1 MKKTFLL
8 LFLFFVSCGVWA
20 QERITQFISTAKVD
34 SQGTA
39 LVQED
44 ISVVAEHQHIRRG
57 IYRDLPN
64 SAQEPVEIISLEM
77 DGQPHPFFIEK
88 GKNTIRVNFGDE
100 HFIPRGPHTYR
111 LTYKIKNVVRFFPK
125 YDEFYWNVTGNNWE
139 FPIESAVFELGLPQG
154 AVPQEEAISSYI
166 GYYGQKGYPA
176 VREQLV
182 FWTPSPL
189 APRQGLTVAVPWQK
203 GIVQPPV
210 LSWWQK
216 HADHALLAFVI
227 GLVAL
232 LWGFYYM
239 AWRKVGKDPH
249 ARVIRRFDPPEGFSA
264 VMTGY
269 VYHAQIAQS
278 SLAVCLT
285 SLAVK
290 GALEI
295 KEETSFL
302 SGTKY
307 TLSLKNKQ
315 APMLSPEEKKVLN
328 ALFIGS
334 RTEVVTGMEARPIF
348 RAADAAL
355 SSFIS
360 KQGGKKYFVFNGVY
374 NLLTV
379 AALALLVIAGGMREP
394 AIFSGVLGMFIA
406 VITYLWF
413 NARSKGIL
421 KTVGM
426 LAVLIVLSFFQFAI
440 LGEVAHPFP
449 IWLGMTLVGL
459 SGGFFAWWIQSYTPL
474 GRSVMDQIEGFK
486 EYLEIGEGGRVE
498 MSNPAQAA
506 QIFCDY
512 LPYAYALG
520 VQSKWIKAFK
530 QKVDDATLTGSMHN
544 RGLMMTN
551 ASSLT
556 HMVSGFG
563 AAVSQSARGSG
574 SGGGGFSGGGSGGG
588 GGGGR

>member
-8 LFLFFVSCGVWA
+8 LFLFCVSCGVWA

-34 SQGTA
+34 RQGTA

-44 ISVVAEHQHIRRG
+44 ISVVAEHQRIRRG

-64 SAQEPVEIISLEM
+64 TSLEPVEVISLEM
-77 DGQPHPFFIEK
+77 DGKPHPFFIEK
-88 GKNTIRVNFGDE
+88 GKDTIRINFGDDN
-100 HFIPRGPHTYR
+100 FIPRGPHTYR

-125 YDEFYWNVTGNNWE
+125 HDEFYWNVTGNGWA
-139 FPIESAVFELGLPQG
+139 FPIESAVFELGLPPG
-154 AVPQEEAISSYI
+154 AIAQEEAISSYI

-216 HADHALLAFVI
+216 HADNALLAFVI

-269 VYHAQIAQS
+269 VYHAQIPQS
-278 SLAVCLT
+278 ALAVCLS

-315 APMLSPEEKKVLN
+315 APMLSPEEKKVLDV
-328 ALFIGS
+328 LFIGS
-334 RTEVVTGMEARPIF
+334 RTEVKMGVETRLIF
-348 RAADAAL
+348 RVADAAL
-355 SSFIS
+355 SSFLS
-360 KQGGKKYFVFNGVY
+360 KQGGKKYFVFNGLY
-374 NLLTV
+374 NLITV
-379 AALALLVIAGGMREP
+379 VALAVLVVAGGMREP
-394 AIFSGVLGMFIA
+394 AIFAAILGMFIA

-413 NARSKGIL
+413 NARNKGIL
-421 KTVGM
+421 KT
-426 LAVLIVLSFFQFAI
+426 LAWLALVFVLGVFQFGI
-440 LGEVAHPFP
+440 LGESTHPFP
-449 IWLGMTLVGL
+449 IWLGMMLVGL

-506 QIFCDY
+506 QVFCDY

-520 VQSKWIKAFK
+520 VQSKWIKVFK
-530 QKVDDATLTGSMHN
+530 QKVDEATLTQSMHN
-544 RGLMMTN
+544 RGLMMAS

-556 HMVSGFG
+556 RMVSGFG
-563 AAVSQSARGSG
+563 AAVGQASRTSG
-574 SGGGGFSGGGSGGG
+574 AGGGGFSGGGSGGG